1 MNWRGNTMTEIRI
14 TIPDD
19 MFLTMKIH
27 PSCIGDEIRM
37 LAAVKLYEMGR
48 LSSGAAAKMAGIS
61 RVLFISKL
69 KEFQVPALKLT
80 EEEFSREA
88 EILGID
94 HL

>member
-1 MNWRGNTMTEIRI
+1 MTEIRI

-19 MFLTMKIH
+19 VFVAMKTH
-27 PSCIGDEIRM
+27 PSCIGDEIRL
-37 LAAVKLYEMGR
+37 LAAVKLYEKER
-48 LSSGAAAKMAGIS
+48 LSSGAAAKMAGLS

-69 KEFQVPALKLT
+69 KEFQVPALTLT

>member
-1 MNWRGNTMTEIRI
+1 MTEIRI

-19 MFLTMKIH
+19 VFVAMKTH
-27 PSCIGDEIRM
+27 PSCIGDEIRL

-48 LSSGAAAKMAGIS
+48 LSSGAAAKMAGLS

-69 KEFQVPALKLT
+69 KEFQVPALTLT

>member
-1 MNWRGNTMTEIRI
+1 MTEIRI

-19 MFLTMKIH
+19 VFVAMKTH
-27 PSCIGDEIRM
+27 PSCIGDDIRL

-48 LSSGAAAKMAGIS
+48 RASGAAAKMAGLS
-61 RVLFISKL
+61 RVLFITKL
-69 KEFQVPALKLT
+69 KEFQVPALTLT